1 LPDQPP
7 ARFVIE
13 PFDKNKH
20 DRTAFSCEHEALTIY
35 IKQQASQDIKKS
47 VAAVFVL
54 TPDGKTIAGYY
65 TLSQY
70 AVDAGS
76 VPEETMRALRLPRY
90 KQLPATLLGR
100 LARSLA
106 FKGQRVGELLLMHA
120 LKQALVQSKI
130 IASTAVVTDAK
141 DERAKNF
148 YKKYGFVE
156 LPDHP
161 NRLFLPM
168 KTVEQMFAADE
179 HAAGIT

>member
-1 LPDQPP
+1 MSEVSSAKFL
-7 ARFVIE
+7 IE
-13 PFDKNKH
+13 PLDKKKH
-20 DRTAFSCEHEALTIY
+20 DRAAFSCEHEALTAY
-35 IKQQASQDIKKS
+35 IKQQAGQDIKRH

-54 TPDGKTIAGYY
+54 TRDGKTIAGYY

-76 VPEETMRALRLPRY
+76 LPEELRRPKY
-90 KQLPATLLGR
+90 KELPATLLGR
-100 LARSLA
+100 LARSLV
-106 FKGQRVGELLLMHA
+106 FKGTSVGELLLMHA
-120 LKQALVQSKI
+120 LKQALDQSKI

-168 KTVEQMFAADE
+168 KTIEQMFAVGDDVPL
-179 HAAGIT
+179 I

>member
-1 LPDQPP
+1 MPEVSP
-7 ARFVIE
+7 AKFVVE
-13 PFDKNKH
+13 PFDKKKH
-20 DRTAFSCEHEALTIY
+20 DRTTFSCEHEALTTY
-35 IKQQASQDIKKS
+35 IKRQAGQDVKKN

-65 TLSQY
+65 SLSQY

-76 VPEETMRALRLPRY
+76 VPDDTMRELGLPKY

-100 LARSLA
+100 LARSLG
-106 FKGQRVGELLLMHA
+106 FRGQRAGELLLMHA
-120 LKQALVQSKI
+120 LKQALDQSKI

-141 DERAKNF
+141 DERAKGF

-168 KTVEQMFAADE
+168 KTIEGMFAAR
-179 HAAGIT
+179 G

>member
-1 LPDQPP
+1 VAADSQ

-13 PFDKNKH
+13 PFDKKKH
-20 DRTAFSCEHEALTIY
+20 DRAAFSCEHEALTTY
-35 IKQQASQDIKKS
+35 IKQQAGQDIKKS

-65 TLSQY
+65 SLSQY

-76 VPEETMRALRLPRY
+76 VPEETMQKLRLPKY
-90 KQLPATLLGR
+90 KELPATLLGR

-106 FKGQRVGELLLMHA
+106 FKGQGIGELLLMHA
-120 LKQALVQSKI
+120 LKQALDQSKI

-148 YKKYGFVE
+148 YKKYDFVE

-168 KTVEQMFAADE
+168 KTIEQTFAAS
-179 HAAGIT
+179 G

>member
-1 LPDQPP
+1 MSAESP

-13 PFDKNKH
+13 PFDKKKH
-20 DRTAFSCEHEALTIY
+20 DRTAFSCEHEALTTY
-35 IKQQASQDIKKS
+35 IKQQAGQDVKKS
-47 VAAVFVL
+47 IAAVFVL
-54 TPDGKTIAGYY
+54 TLDGKAIAGYY

-76 VPEETMRALRLPRY
+76 VPAETMQQLRLPKY
-90 KQLPATLLGR
+90 KELPATLLGR

-106 FKGQRVGELLLMHA
+106 FKGQGIGELLLMHA
-120 LKQALVQSKI
+120 LKQALDQSRI

-161 NRLFLPM
+161 NRLFLSM
-168 KTVEQMFAADE
+168 KTIEQIFAV
-179 HAAGIT
+179 GG

>member
-1 LPDQPP
+1 
-7 ARFVIE
+7 VVE
-13 PFDKNKH
+13 PFDKKKP
-20 DRTAFSCEHEALTIY
+20 DRAAFSCEHEALTAY
-35 IKQQASQDIKKS
+35 IKQQAGQDVKKS

-70 AVDAGS
+70 AVDAGG
-76 VPEETMRALRLPRY
+76 VPEEIIQTLRLPKY
-90 KQLPATLLGR
+90 KELPATLLGR

-106 FKGQRVGELLLMHA
+106 FKGQGIGELLLMHA
-120 LKQALVQSKI
+120 LRQALDQSKI
-130 IASTAVVTDAK
+130 IASSAVVTDAK

-156 LPDHP
+156 LPDHS

-168 KTVEQMFAADE
+168 KTVQQIFAE
-179 HAAGIT
+179 RQ